1 MLTKLDAKIKSILI
15 ENNLYKYNYAEEL
28 LEDAFDHI
36 GFEKFEDLLKNKDFI
51 NKLEKTDKEILEEA
65 KNSLWE
71 DNIEKYD
78 DNQKEIKQETLKFYN
93 YLKELIFKKN

>member
-1 MLTKLDAKIKSILI
+1 MLKKFDKIIKYILI
-15 ENNLYKYNYAEEL
+15 ENNVYKYNYAEEL

-51 NKLEKTDKEILEEA
+51 NKLENTDKEILEEA

-71 DNIEKYD
+71 ENLEKYD
-78 DNQKEIKQETLKFYN
+78 DDQKEIKQEVLKFYN
-93 YLKELIFKKN
+93 YLKELILKKN